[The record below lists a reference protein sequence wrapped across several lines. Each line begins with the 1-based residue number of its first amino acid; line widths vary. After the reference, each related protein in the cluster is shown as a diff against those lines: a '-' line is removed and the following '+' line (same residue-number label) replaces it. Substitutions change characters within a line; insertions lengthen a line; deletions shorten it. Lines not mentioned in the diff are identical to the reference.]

1 MTATDVAAWIG
12 ALTGTLVLLWDIF
25 KWVHSGAKIKVSA
38 SPNMTGYGSAALLLG
53 EKMCVAVEATNVGQ
67 SKTTITHLVFFH
79 HKSWFGRLLRRKPG
93 TTFYVPDP
101 RPGTLPAVLDTGER
115 WLGMIVQSPELEVMS
130 REGYL
135 YVGVYHSTGKRPQVH
150 RLVIHARSET

>member
-25 KWVHSGAKIKVSA
+25 KWAHSGPKIKVSA
-38 SPNMTGYGSAALLLG
+38 SPNMTGYGSAAHLLG
-53 EKMCVAVEATNVGQ
+53 DKTCVAVEATNVGQ
-67 SKTTITHLVFFH
+67 SKTTITHLVGFH
-79 HKSWFGRLLRRKPG
+79 HKTSFGRLLRRKPE
-93 TTFYVPDP
+93 TTFVVLDP

-115 WLGMIVQSPELEVMS
+115 WLGFIKQTPELEVMS

-135 YVGVYHSTGKRPQVH
+135 FVGVYHSTGKRPQVQ
-150 RLVIHARSET
+150 RLIFHARSEA